1 MKKIILL
8 LTIIINYFIFDLFP
22 QSLST
27 QLNKITEEQFFDT
40 STIAISVYDLTA
52 RKSLYKKNDKLLL
65 HPASNMKILTSST
78 ALLFLSPNYEF
89 KTSLYYSR
97 EIRDSILYGDI
108 FIEGG
113 FDPDFTDKDL
123 DTFITIIKS
132 QGIKKINGNIFADI
146 SNKDSLYWGN
156 GWMWDDDP
164 STDAPYLSSLNINDN
179 AITVVIETSKNFS
192 TQIQNP
198 IIRLEPNTNFV
209 KIKNLI
215 EITNSENTDIEI
227 TRDFLN
233 HSNEIIIKGNF
244 NFNSNSKLIRER
256 LNVTNPHL
264 YFLTLFKEKII
275 DNNIYVQG
283 IIDTLTTPQDAHLLF
298 TFGRKYSDVIKNLN
312 KESDNLSAE
321 MILYALSHSFF
332 DKSASAENG
341 IKMIDSLISL
351 CKLNPKNYRIV
362 DGSGVSHY
370 NLVSAELII
379 EVLKYFYYKNPILYK
394 ILYDSFPNAGVDGT
408 LERRM
413 RETSAFNNVHAKTG
427 TLSGVSSL
435 SGYLTTKNNHH
446 FAFSILIQNQIKN
459 SRATEYQNKICE
471 ILSDYK

>member
-8 LTIIINYFIFDLFP
+8 LTIIINYFIIDLFP

-27 QLNKITEEQFFDT
+27 QLNKIIEEQFFDT

-52 RKSLYKKNDKLLL
+52 KKSLYKKNDKLLL

-89 KTSLYYSR
+89 TTSLYYSGK
-97 EIRDSILYGDI
+97 IRDSILYGDI

-179 AITVVIETSKNFS
+179 AITVIIETSKNS
-192 TQIQNP
+192 SSQTQNP
-198 IIRLEPNTNFV
+198 IVRLEPNTNFV
-209 KIKNLI
+209 KLKNLI
-215 EITNSENTDIEI
+215 EITNSEKTNIEI

-233 HSNEIIIKGNF
+233 HSNEIIIKGKL
-244 NFNSNSKLIRER
+244 NSNSNLIQER
-256 LNVTNPHL
+256 LNVINPHL
-264 YFLTLFKEKII
+264 YFLTLFKEKLIK
-275 DNNIYVQG
+275 NNIYVSG
-283 IIDTLTTPQDAHLLF
+283 VLDTLTKEQNANLLF
-298 TFGRKYSDVIKNLN
+298 SFGRKYSDVIKNLN

-321 MILYALSHSFF
+321 MSLYALSHNFF
-332 DKSASAENG
+332 GKPATAKNG
-341 IKMIDSLISL
+341 IKLIDSLISF
-351 CKLNPKNYRIV
+351 CKLNPKNYKIV

-370 NLVSAELII
+370 NLVSTELLI
-379 EVLKYFYYKNPILYK
+379 ETLKYFYYKYPKLYK
-394 ILYDSFPNAGVDGT
+394 ILYESFPIAGIDGT

-435 SGYLTTKNNHH
+435 SGYLTSKNDHQI
-446 FAFSILIQNQIKN
+446 AFSILIQNQIKN
-459 SRATEYQNKICE
+459 SRATEYQNRICE
-471 ILSDYK
+471 ILANYK

>member
-8 LTIIINYFIFDLFP
+8 LTIIINYFIIDLFP
-22 QSLST
+22 QNLST

-52 RKSLYKKNDKLLL
+52 KKSLYKKNDKLLL

-89 KTSLYYSR
+89 TTSIYYSG

-179 AITVVIETSKNFS
+179 AITVIIETSKNS
-192 TQIQNP
+192 SSQTQNP
-198 IIRLEPNTNFV
+198 IVRLEPNTNFV
-209 KIKNLI
+209 KLKNLI
-215 EITNSENTDIEI
+215 EITNSEKTNIEI

-233 HSNEIIIKGNF
+233 HSNEIIIKGKL
-244 NFNSNSKLIRER
+244 NSNSNLIQER
-256 LNVTNPHL
+256 LNVINPHL
-264 YFLTLFKEKII
+264 YFLTLFKEKLIK
-275 DNNIYVQG
+275 NNIYVSG
-283 IIDTLTTPQDAHLLF
+283 VLDTLTKEQNANLLF
-298 TFGRKYSDVIKNLN
+298 SFGRKYSDVIKNLN

-321 MILYALSHSFF
+321 MSLYALSHNFF
-332 DKSASAENG
+332 GKPATAKNG
-341 IKMIDSLISL
+341 IKLIDSLISF
-351 CKLNPKNYRIV
+351 CKLNPKNYKIV

-370 NLVSAELII
+370 NLVSTELLI
-379 EVLKYFYYKNPILYK
+379 ETLKYFYYKYPKLYK
-394 ILYDSFPNAGVDGT
+394 ILYESFPIAGIDGT

-435 SGYLTTKNNHH
+435 SGYLTSKNDHQI
-446 FAFSILIQNQIKN
+446 AFSILIQNQIKN
-459 SRATEYQNKICE
+459 SRATEYQNRICE
-471 ILSDYK
+471 ILANYK

>member
-1 MKKIILL
+1 MKRIILL
-8 LTIIINYFIFDLFP
+8 LMIIINYFIIDLFP
-22 QSLST
+22 QSLFT

-52 RKSLYKKNDKLLL
+52 QKSLYKKNDKLLL

-78 ALLFLSPNYEF
+78 ALLFLTPNYEF
-89 KTSLYYSR
+89 KTSLYYSG

-132 QGIKKINGNIFADI
+132 QGINKINGNIFADI
-146 SNKDSLYWGN
+146 SNKDSLFWGN

-179 AITVVIETSKNFS
+179 AITVIIETSKNFS
-192 TQIQNP
+192 SQIQNP
-198 IIRLEPNTNFV
+198 IVRLEPNTNFV
-209 KIKNLI
+209 KLKNLI
-215 EITNSENTDIEI
+215 EITNSEKTNIEI

-233 HSNEIIIKGNF
+233 HSNEIIIKGKLNP
-244 NFNSNSKLIRER
+244 NYKSNSLQKQ
-256 LNVTNPHL
+256 LNIINPHL

-275 DNNIYVQG
+275 ENNIYVSG
-283 IIDTLTTPQDAHLLF
+283 VLDTLTKEQNANLLF
-298 TFGRKYSDVIKNLN
+298 SLSRKYSEVIKNLN

-321 MILYALSHSFF
+321 MSFYALSYEFF
-332 DKSASAENG
+332 GKPATAENG

-370 NLVSAELII
+370 NLVSAELLI
-379 EVLKYFYYKNPILYK
+379 ETLKYIYYKYPKLYK
-394 ILYDSFPNAGVDGT
+394 ILYESFPIAGIDGT

-413 RETSAFNNVHAKTG
+413 RETLAFNNVHAKTG

-435 SGYLTTKNNHH
+435 SGYLTAKNNHQI
-446 FAFSILIQNQIKN
+446 AFSILIQNQIKN

-471 ILSDYK
+471 ILVNYE

>member
-8 LTIIINYFIFDLFP
+8 LTIIINYFIIDLFP
-22 QSLST
+22 QNLST

-52 RKSLYKKNDKLLL
+52 KKSLYKKNDKLLL

-89 KTSLYYSR
+89 TTSLYYSGK
-97 EIRDSILYGDI
+97 IRDSILYGDI

-179 AITVVIETSKNFS
+179 AITVIIETSKNS
-192 TQIQNP
+192 SSQTQNP
-198 IIRLEPNTNFV
+198 IVRLEPNTNFV
-209 KIKNLI
+209 KLKNLI
-215 EITNSENTDIEI
+215 EITNSEKTNIEI

-233 HSNEIIIKGNF
+233 HSNEIIIKGKL
-244 NFNSNSKLIRER
+244 NSNSNLIQER
-256 LNVTNPHL
+256 LNVINPHL
-264 YFLTLFKEKII
+264 YFLTLFKEKLIK
-275 DNNIYVQG
+275 NNIYVSG
-283 IIDTLTTPQDAHLLF
+283 VLDTLTKEQNANLLF
-298 TFGRKYSDVIKNLN
+298 SFGRKYSDVIKNLN

-321 MILYALSHSFF
+321 MSLYALSHNFF
-332 DKSASAENG
+332 GKPATAKNG
-341 IKMIDSLISL
+341 IKLIDSLISF
-351 CKLNPKNYRIV
+351 CKLNPKNYKIV

-370 NLVSAELII
+370 NLVSTELLI
-379 EVLKYFYYKNPILYK
+379 ETLKYFYYKYPKLYK
-394 ILYDSFPNAGVDGT
+394 ILYESFPIAGIDGT

-435 SGYLTTKNNHH
+435 SGYLTSKNDHQI
-446 FAFSILIQNQIKN
+446 AFSILIQNQIKN
-459 SRATEYQNKICE
+459 SRATEYQNRICE
-471 ILSDYK
+471 ILANYK

>member
-1 MKKIILL
+1 MKRIILL
-8 LTIIINYFIFDLFP
+8 LTIIINYFIIDLFP
-22 QSLST
+22 QSLFT

-52 RKSLYKKNDKLLL
+52 RKSLYKKNDKILL

-78 ALLFLSPNYEF
+78 ALLFLTPNYEF
-89 KTSLYYSR
+89 KTSLYYSG

-132 QGIKKINGNIFADI
+132 QGINKINGNIFADI
-146 SNKDSLYWGN
+146 SNKDSLFWGN

-179 AITVVIETSKNFS
+179 AITVIVETSKNFS
-192 TQIQNP
+192 SQIQNP
-198 IIRLEPNTNFV
+198 IVRLEPNTNFV
-209 KIKNLI
+209 KLKNLI
-215 EITNSENTDIEI
+215 EITNSEKTNIEI

-233 HSNEIIIKGNF
+233 HSNEIIIKGKLNP
-244 NFNSNSKLIRER
+244 NSQSNSLQKR
-256 LNVTNPHL
+256 LNVINPHL
-264 YFLTLFKEKII
+264 YFLTLFKEKLIE
-275 DNNIYVQG
+275 NNIYVSG
-283 IIDTLTTPQDAHLLF
+283 VLDTLTKEQNANLLF
-298 TFGRKYSDVIKNLN
+298 SLSRKYSEVIKNLN

-321 MILYALSHSFF
+321 MSFYALSYEFF
-332 DKSASAENG
+332 GKPATAENG
-341 IKMIDSLISL
+341 IKMIDSLILL

-370 NLVSAELII
+370 NLVSAELLI
-379 EVLKYFYYKNPILYK
+379 ETLKYIYYKYPKLYK
-394 ILYDSFPNAGVDGT
+394 ILYESFPIAGIDGT

-435 SGYLTTKNNHH
+435 SGYLTAKNNHQI
-446 FAFSILIQNQIKN
+446 AFSILVQNQIKN

-471 ILSDYK
+471 ILVNYE